1 MSAAHQKPHKSA
13 AFWAFS
19 PVFTVSQIKKVTK
32 SVKNYLNL
40 RARAQ
45 EPRERT
51 HRCIWLCS
59 ASERRVSVWCP
70 GGTDREQPRCAFRT
84 PGHICEGPSG
94 DPLFNRHARTPR
106 WQQHGWAR
114 RLYTGPPAQPVRAS
128 SRADYRGPTRE
139 VDWGGGRSTSSLTYF
154 FIQLRKRNISTSN
167 DRPGLSSPLQW
178 ASVRHDQPVPPDAAP
193 AVWSIPC
200 AQCLYRIQF
209 RPATRSIAANF
220 TSLSAFVCSAKFTH
234 VVTFA

>member
-51 HRCIWLCS
+51 HRCIWSCS

-70 GGTDREQPRCAFRT
+70 GGQIE
-84 PGHICEGPSG
+84 
-94 DPLFNRHARTPR
+94 
-106 WQQHGWAR
+106 
-114 RLYTGPPAQPVRAS
+114 S
-128 SRADYRGPTRE
+128 SRAALSGPPDIFAKVPLATRYSTDTRGRPGGNSTAGHDGYTRGRQHNPFE
-139 VDWGGGRSTSSLTYF
+139 QAQEPITEAPHVRSTGGGGTVDVVADLF